1 MCFNKF
7 ADPWNIFM
15 STFTRKDM
23 EIYCERSE
31 GFCFFLTFIILCSSV
46 SQEFSPNKMEYRGFI
61 GEFTYDEDTGIFEGN
76 VINSEELILFQG
88 KSLEDLY
95 VDFREAIEDYISWY
109 NKREDKA
116 DKES

>member
-1 MCFNKF
+1 
-7 ADPWNIFM
+7 
-15 STFTRKDM
+15 
-23 EIYCERSE
+23 
-31 GFCFFLTFIILCSSV
+31 
-46 SQEFSPNKMEYRGFI
+46 MEYRGFI